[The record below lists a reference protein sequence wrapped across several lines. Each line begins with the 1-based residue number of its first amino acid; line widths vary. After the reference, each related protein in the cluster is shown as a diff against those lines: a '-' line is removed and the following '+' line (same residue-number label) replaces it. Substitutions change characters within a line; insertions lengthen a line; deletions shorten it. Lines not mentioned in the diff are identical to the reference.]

1 MTRQIPNPINSHVT
15 PNKGSASKRLKIF
28 EDITSPQAGT
38 TTSAAAST
46 APRGQLSTANR
57 NINSTTNSYL
67 ESQESSSEEI
77 EEAIETDE
85 EPPCDNK
92 GGRLSFF
99 ESFTKFSS
107 SNENDNAASKN
118 S

>member
-15 PNKGSASKRLKIF
+15 PNKGSASKRIKIF

-57 NINSTTNSYL
+57 NINCTTNSDL

-77 EEAIETDE
+77 EEAIEI
-85 EPPCDNK
+85 
-92 GGRLSFF
+92 LV
-99 ESFTKFSS
+99 
-107 SNENDNAASKN
+107 
-118 S
+118 